1 MTTDRIKIPCLTNSS
16 CLWGVLIFL
25 ELTFY
30 FSFLV
35 IKDQIRHFPETKLP
49 NNIQDRLKVL
59 FNTKD
64 KWSLDEIT
72 PFVKN
77 MTTPK
82 LNVKALLTKY
92 ARACNENGQKMFT
105 SKHIRWELLLVLINR
120 VNIFWW
126 NSLSKKLKSL
136 ISNYFCKN

>member
-1 MTTDRIKIPCLTNSS
+1 MTTDRIKIPCLINSS

-25 ELTFY
+25 DLTFY
-30 FSFLV
+30 FSILV

-59 FNTKD
+59 FSTKD

-105 SKHIRWELLLVLINR
+105 SKHIR
-120 VNIFWW
+120 
-126 NSLSKKLKSL
+126 
-136 ISNYFCKN
+136 

>member
-1 MTTDRIKIPCLTNSS
+1 MTTNSS
-16 CLWGVLIFL
+16 CLWEVLIFL
-25 ELTFY
+25 DLKFY

-105 SKHIRWELLLVLINR
+105 SKHIR
-120 VNIFWW
+120 
-126 NSLSKKLKSL
+126 
-136 ISNYFCKN
+136 